1 MNEIQKFNDISGQIP
16 VVFEKNK
23 LSLAKAREVKNTL
36 VLKVQNGMT
45 SEIDIECNDFL
56 LKAKKQLEIMEE
68 RRKPITQMLSMVSK
82 EYTTL
87 EADFKKDIE
96 QIQEFR
102 NKFAKE
108 ELERQREK
116 EAQAQILREIELEK
130 IEVEKTLEIQLK
142 SHFEKHLESEIKR
155 LYDHFNEITQENHAA
170 KRNVIEKANV
180 VYRRDLF
187 DSFVANI
194 PTKRLNNDHK
204 KAIKAR
210 VMEGKY
216 ELFAAS
222 YTQEMQDVINSLLDR
237 FASKLAELESI
248 RLAEMT
254 NKQEAERLRK
264 EAETREL
271 EEKKRLGEEA
281 IQRKIQAEKEAEMK
295 AEEGKM
301 MTLFTQ
307 VDEPKRERTGFEI
320 KILHPS
326 AYMQIFALWFE
337 LEGKDLPMDTLEKRT
352 IKQMKSFCES
362 YAHKN
367 DQFIESKYIKYE
379 ETVKVRAK

>member
-1 MNEIQKFNDISGQIP
+1 MTMNEIQKFNDISGQIP

-142 SHFEKHLESEIKR
+142 SHFEKHSESEIK
-155 LYDHFNEITQENHAA
+155 
-170 KRNVIEKANV
+170 KA
-180 VYRRDLF
+180 L
-187 DSFVANI
+187 
-194 PTKRLNNDHK
+194 
-204 KAIKAR
+204 
-210 VMEGKY
+210 
-216 ELFAAS
+216 
-222 YTQEMQDVINSLLDR
+222 
-237 FASKLAELESI
+237 
-248 RLAEMT
+248 
-254 NKQEAERLRK
+254 
-264 EAETREL
+264 
-271 EEKKRLGEEA
+271 
-281 IQRKIQAEKEAEMK
+281 
-295 AEEGKM
+295 
-301 MTLFTQ
+301 
-307 VDEPKRERTGFEI
+307 
-320 KILHPS
+320 
-326 AYMQIFALWFE
+326 
-337 LEGKDLPMDTLEKRT
+337 
-352 IKQMKSFCES
+352 
-362 YAHKN
+362 
-367 DQFIESKYIKYE
+367 
-379 ETVKVRAK
+379 